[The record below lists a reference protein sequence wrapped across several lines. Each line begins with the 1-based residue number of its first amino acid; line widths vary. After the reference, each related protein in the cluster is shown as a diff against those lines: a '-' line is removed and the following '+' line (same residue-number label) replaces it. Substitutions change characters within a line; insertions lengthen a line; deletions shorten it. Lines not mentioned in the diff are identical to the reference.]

1 MKLAGSQIAQLLDA
15 LLDAYP
21 RRDDLRIMMRVELD
35 ENFDAIAGGDTL
47 RAAAFSLIEWAQR
60 TGRTEELI
68 AGARRSNP
76 GNLALQAVSAALV
89 LVPDEPPPAAS
100 SLVPDEP
107 PPAAS
112 SPKVAAFLRSKK
124 EDRLRV
130 LMAQYTAASRQLSLE
145 LNAAHRPLVQEQL
158 CQLEAEMAG
167 LQAEIEQLEIAS
179 SGRER

>member
-15 LLDAYP
+15 LLDAYS

-100 SLVPDEP
+100 S
-107 PPAAS
+107 
-112 SPKVAAFLRSKK
+112 PKVAAFLRSKK

-130 LMAQYTAASRQLSLE
+130 LMAQYAAASRQLSLE